1 MWEENGFV
9 KHGEKSLMTSKSRV
23 VKSKCSFQD
32 HLTHLWNSLP
42 RDGGRLWAQLHLN
55 SGLDTSARQVFGL
68 EEQD

>member
-9 KHGEKSLMTSKSRV
+9 KQGEKSLMTSKSRL

-32 HLTHLWNSLP
+32 HLAHLWNSLP
-42 RDGGRLWAQLHLN
+42 RDGERLWALLYLN
-55 SGLDTSARQVFGL
+55 SGLDISARQVFGL